1 MVNERNMWNNQ
12 YNTDNPNNR
21 PPNPPNEIPSDESKI
36 DANNEQSP
44 TQLKVTTGGPPGD
57 PDDGDNSSNGGSKRS
72 FHRKQTPWEAD
83 SSDNINESSED
94 SSSSDES
101 WADDLFNNSA
111 MNNVDKESKNKRKR
125 AKRKLL
131 KKMRAQTADDER
143 RQRWAH
149 SVHKIYKKQ
158 IQYYVGNP
166 TPNIDGIRQAKIPS
180 PEPYDGTSDVEKF
193 DAWLLSLLRWMVVSG
208 YCGPSFDKYRVSLV
222 GIYLTG
228 KAIEWYNDEVAGI
241 HRAKE
246 NWTFEETIIGLFNR
260 CVQAATVHQ
269 ATQRYEEVVYD
280 PDKGVRD
287 YYATLDRWAARMP
300 QPPNQYS
307 FRKRFLDGLPMD
319 MVKKL
324 IDNGAVP
331 EYAGIQTIVK
341 AVKRL
346 EDNKVL
352 QNYYVSS
359 TKKPQNSSYYANR
372 LKKEQKYS
380 NAPSTSSKPII
391 LNGKPYKAVHYKSSE
406 KPAGSFKRMNAP
418 PENKYNKQ
426 KVDSNK
432 PVDNKKPNKSSAQ
445 LCYGCGKIGHY
456 ANDPKCER
464 YGQPRLYSI
473 QEEETENSSQPIAL
487 MNVQDHD
494 IEEDVPP
501 GAPIESDDES
511 EGEWALEPYEDE
523 YVGRMYNDE
532 DEDMI
537 EFFGQ
542 ITMPEDNKNNVKEL
556 DLGPSIIV
564 EEGFNEDI
572 FQTID
577 PSDHPYRDDEVDT
590 KTIQLNDDHFA
601 AINNGNIQDPQKSI
615 LIKKSSRVMNRPD
628 RGPIKD
634 RKPMTASI
642 TIGGVKAF
650 TLFDSGCTIE
660 ALSPSF
666 ARVANIKIHQ
676 LTNQHSLQLGT
687 TGSKAKFNYGTIVK
701 AEYGA
706 VKDNV
711 YFDIVN
717 IDHTTL
723 LLVRNSC
730 ESMEFN

>member
-1 MVNERNMWNNQ
+1 
-12 YNTDNPNNR
+12 
-21 PPNPPNEIPSDESKI
+21 
-36 DANNEQSP
+36 
-44 TQLKVTTGGPPGD
+44 
-57 PDDGDNSSNGGSKRS
+57 
-72 FHRKQTPWEAD
+72 
-83 SSDNINESSED
+83 
-94 SSSSDES
+94 
-101 WADDLFNNSA
+101 
-111 MNNVDKESKNKRKR
+111 
-125 AKRKLL
+125 
-131 KKMRAQTADDER
+131 
-143 RQRWAH
+143 
-149 SVHKIYKKQ
+149 
-158 IQYYVGNP
+158 
-166 TPNIDGIRQAKIPS
+166 KIPS

-246 NWTFEETIIGLFNR
+246 NWTFEETIIGLFDR

-341 AVKRL
+341 AVKHL

-380 NAPSTSSKPII
+380 NAPSTSSKPLI

-406 KPAGSFKRMNAP
+406 KPTGSFKRMNAP

-523 YVGRMYNDE
+523 YVGRMYDDE

-542 ITMPEDNKNNVKEL
+542 ITMPEDNKNN
-556 DLGPSIIV
+556 
-564 EEGFNEDI
+564 
-572 FQTID
+572 
-577 PSDHPYRDDEVDT
+577 
-590 KTIQLNDDHFA
+590 
-601 AINNGNIQDPQKSI
+601 KSI
-615 LIKKSSRVMNRPD
+615 LIKKSSRVINRPD

-717 IDHTTL
+717 IDRYDAIIGTKFMRKHGIQLDFEKDLILIKGKSAPTL
-723 LLVRNSC
+723 SVG
-730 ESMEFN
+730 EDAAEFSRRMAMRR